1 MSTFVDISGKRFG
14 NLVAIERE
22 QDVVQ
27 PNGRRNGR
35 RRVVYKCRC
44 DCGNIV
50 TVRADHLRSGA
61 TKSCGCMQRELL
73 SSRQTTH
80 GQSKTH
86 LYGVWN
92 SMKSRCYNSATQF
105 FYRYGGRGITV
116 CDEWRNDFES
126 FRSWSEATGYRDG
139 MTLDRKDNDL
149 GYSSDNCRWTDRV
162 TQANNRSSNRMLTL
176 DGETHNVTEWAAII
190 GADPRKLFNRVY
202 AGWSD
207 AEILKR

>member
-1 MSTFVDISGKRFG
+1 
-14 NLVAIERE
+14 
-22 QDVVQ
+22 
-27 PNGRRNGR
+27 
-35 RRVVYKCRC
+35 
-44 DCGNIV
+44 
-50 TVRADHLRSGA
+50 
-61 TKSCGCMQRELL
+61 
-73 SSRQTTH
+73 
-80 GQSKTH
+80 
-86 LYGVWN
+86 
-92 SMKSRCYNSATQF
+92 MKSRCYNSATQF

-149 GYSSDNCRWTDRV
+149 GYSPDNCRWTDRV